1 MQSIPFRLFVVNEL
15 DLQDAD
21 RSKQYTGHPLG
32 VVDESE
38 CLPLWASKPGTSY
51 PHELGLILLSG
62 PLTTIK
68 SLRLA
73 VELARA
79 PSQLSISTAMPTH
92 QGSVN
97 ERRSLDAVSRYLSA
111 EWKPCW

>member
-1 MQSIPFRLFVVNEL
+1 MRIEASNTLGTHSALSMSLSAYLF
-15 DLQDAD
+15 
-21 RSKQYTGHPLG
+21 GHLNR
-32 VVDESE
+32 
-38 CLPLWASKPGTSY
+38 
-51 PHELGLILLSG
+51 

-111 EWKPCW
+111 EWKPCCKPLLSPRKYFRQRFI